1 LLRLLAMGA
10 VEDHSLGLLGRLAV
24 QLEMITV
31 DQLRHALF
39 RQVEDSKPRPLG
51 ALLIEL
57 DFIDERQLATLLKAQ
72 NRWTEGRSGGVPRS
86 RRSREKLVA
95 VQAFLRGGDVTPVE
109 DVDPALLELVYG
121 AWDRYASDLHIH
133 AGAVPFVRVDGE
145 VVPLQ
150 MAAPSVGEVSRMLRS
165 FLPEESWQEL
175 LNEGDVDLAWQPH
188 DTLRCRVNAFISSAG
203 PGVAIRILSS
213 DPPSLQDLGLPNILA
228 RCVSFHQGLVLVTG
242 PSGSGK
248 TSTCAA
254 LVRLINEERADN
266 IITIEDPIEYVHQP
280 DRSAVLQRE
289 VGGHTESFPAALR
302 GALRQDPDV
311 LLVGELRD
319 LESVS
324 LAISAAETG
333 HLVLAT
339 MHTHSV
345 AGTID
350 RLVGSFPAVQQPQIR
365 AMFSESL
372 RAIVSQRLVRRIDG
386 PGRVAACEVV
396 FNNPSVANL
405 IRENRTFQLANIIAL
420 SKSAGMQRM
429 EDSLRTLVDA
439 GAISPSELSHGAAG

>member
-1 LLRLLAMGA
+1 LLGSPPMVDAH
-10 VEDHSLGLLGRLAV
+10 EHELGLLGRLAV
-24 QLEMITV
+24 QLEMISIE
-31 DQLRHALF
+31 QLRHALF
-39 RQVEDSKPRPLG
+39 RQVEEAHARPLG
-51 ALLIEL
+51 AILVELGFISEKELAHLL
-57 DFIDERQLATLLKAQ
+57 QAQ
-72 NRWTEGRSGGVPRS
+72 SEFAASPRRRHREPLVGVH
-86 RRSREKLVA
+86 E
-95 VQAFLRGGDVTPVE
+95 FLRGGDVTPVE
-109 DVDPALLELVYG
+109 EVDPRLLELVYG
-121 AWDRYASDLHIH
+121 AWDQYASDLHVH
-133 AGAVPFVRVDGE
+133 AGAVPFVRIDGE
-145 VVPLQ
+145 VTPLNLP
-150 MAAPSVGEVSRMLRS
+150 APSVGEVSRMLRS
-165 FLPEESWQEL
+165 FLPEPAWQEL
-175 LNEGDVDLAWQPH
+175 LDQGDVDLAWQPH
-188 DTLRCRVNAFISSAG
+188 ETVRCRVNAFISSNG
-203 PGVAIRILSS
+203 PGVAMRILSAA
-213 DPPSLQDLGLPNILA
+213 PPSLQDLGLPGIVA
-228 RCVSFHQGLVLVTG
+228 RSVAFHQGLVLITG
-242 PSGSGK
+242 PSGCGK

-254 LVRLINEERADN
+254 LLRLINEERADN
-266 IITIEDPIEYVHQP
+266 IITIEDPIEYVHEP
-280 DRSAVLQRE
+280 DRSAILQRE

-319 LESVS
+319 LESVQ

-350 RLVGSFPAVQQPQIR
+350 RLVGSFPAEQQSQVR

-420 SKSAGMQRM
+420 SRSQGMQRM
-429 EDSLRTLVDA
+429 EDSLRELVDA
-439 GAISPSELSHGAAG
+439 GVISPAELSHGAAG